1 MDWPSTTTLSVKA
14 SFPRLFPAAS
24 AAEENKSAL
33 PNSSVEILDIFMN
46 SSFLFSVRRC
56 VQDTARVAAE

>member
-1 MDWPSTTTLSVKA
+1 MDWPSTTTLSVNS
-14 SFPRLFPAAS
+14 SFPRLFPAS